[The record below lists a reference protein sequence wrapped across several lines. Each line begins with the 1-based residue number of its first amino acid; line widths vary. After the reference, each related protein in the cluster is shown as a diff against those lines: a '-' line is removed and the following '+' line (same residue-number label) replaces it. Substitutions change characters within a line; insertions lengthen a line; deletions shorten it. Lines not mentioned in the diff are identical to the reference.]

1 MLSDGAVIFDVKEEG
16 ERERCCALSFAADRP
31 RFVVYAPF
39 FVVLFAFLSFC
50 SLTGDVE
57 MPSSRRPH

>member
-1 MLSDGAVIFDVKEEG
+1 MTWMAPSSLMLRRK
-16 ERERCCALSFAADRP
+16 ERENDVALSHSPQTDLVLSFTP
-31 RFVVYAPF
+31 PS